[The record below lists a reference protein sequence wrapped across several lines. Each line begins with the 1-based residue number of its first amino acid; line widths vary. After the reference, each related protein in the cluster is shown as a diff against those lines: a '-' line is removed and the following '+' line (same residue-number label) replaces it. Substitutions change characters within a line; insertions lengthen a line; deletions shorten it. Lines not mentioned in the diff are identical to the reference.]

1 MHQSTFSSFILLNR
15 TGNYFVG
22 AQKCHHNAILLSRLN
37 ASVGKTED
45 DKSVFGKDAVE
56 ELVKTTFI
64 FVFSLWD

>member
-1 MHQSTFSSFILLNR
+1 M
-15 TGNYFVG
+15 G